1 MLKKVL
7 NKLSEYIKIILS
19 KFGVKK
25 NFEINGHLIQLD
37 YTSSIPDFMTCFPKY
52 DRFLPH
58 LVKYLPKESL
68 VIDVGANVGTSVIA
82 MASNNDKIEYLSIE
96 ADEYFFKLLKKILSV
111 LRKKKILKFQF

>member
-7 NKLSEYIKIILS
+7 NKLSEYTKIILK
-19 KFGVKK
+19 KFGVKR
-25 NFEINGHLIQLD
+25 NFEINGHSIELD
-37 YTSSIPDFMTCFPKY
+37 YESSIPDFMTIFPKY

-68 VIDVGANVGTSVIA
+68 VIDVGANVGTTVIA
-82 MASNNDKIEYLSIE
+82 MASSNDKIEYLSIE

-111 LRKKKILKFQF
+111 LRKKK